1 MEKYR
6 IQSIEQLTPELILS
20 LIERFKLKEVPHLK
34 RLKRYYDGQTDIKQ
48 RVTSNGKPNHK
59 IATPFA
65 NYISTSMTSYLIGIP
80 VSYKSDDTNLI
91 DSVQQIFDNNNE
103 QSHNAK
109 LASLQSIYGIG
120 YELIYINETGT
131 LNLSTLNPTET
142 FMIYDTA
149 INSKSLAGVR
159 FYEIEDYISNESQ
172 LYVEVY
178 TKDSILSYKQ
188 QDDELILVDE
198 QVLYFRDVPVV
209 AYQNNDDE
217 FGDFERVM
225 DIIDA
230 FDLTISDTQNSLAYF
245 ADAYLLISGMTVE
258 SDDIIKMKENRV
270 IVAGEN
276 GDAKFITQD
285 GQLGLSDYQNK
296 LQQNMHTFSFV
307 PNMSEENFGNSGEA
321 LKYKLLGMENATAI
335 KEREFKHGLEQR
347 IKLIVNFLNL
357 KGQSFN
363 DTDITMTFTRN
374 MPTNTTDLVD
384 TATKLKG
391 MLSDQTLLSQLPF
404 VEDVQNELE
413 LLKQQ
418 NQDSLNSYGTYDLTQ
433 QNNNLTQGVE

>member
-6 IQSIEQLTPELILS
+6 IQNIEQLTPELILS
-20 LIERFKLKEVPHLK
+20 LINRFKLKEVLRLK
-34 RLKRYYDGQTDIKQ
+34 RLKRYYDGQTDVKQ
-48 RVTSNGKPNHK
+48 RVTSEGKPNHK

-80 VSYKSDDTNLI
+80 VSYKSTDENMMLSMQQVF
-91 DSVQQIFDNNNE
+91 DSNNE
-103 QSHNAK
+103 QSHNAQ
-109 LASLQSIYGIG
+109 LALLQSIYGIG
-120 YELIYINETGT
+120 YELIYVNEVGAVNLNVLNPNET
-131 LNLSTLNPTET
+131 
-142 FMIYDTA
+142 FIIYDTSINANPLAA
-149 INSKSLAGVR
+149 IR
-159 FYEIEDYISNESQ
+159 FYEIEDYTTNESQ
-172 LYVEVY
+172 LFVEVY
-178 TKDSILSYKQ
+178 TKDSIKYFKQ
-188 QDDELILVDE
+188 KDDELVLVNE
-198 QVLYFRDVPVV
+198 TTHYFKDVPVI

-225 DIIDA
+225 DLIDA

-245 ADAYLLISGMTVE
+245 ADAYLMISNMQVE
-258 SDDIIKMKENRV
+258 AEDIVKMKENRV

-296 LQQNMHTFSFV
+296 LQQNIHTFSFV

-357 KGQSFN
+357 KGQSF
-363 DTDITMTFTRN
+363 DATDITMVFTRN
-374 MPTNTTDLVD
+374 MPTNLTSITDTV
-384 TATKLKG
+384 TKLKG

-404 VEDVQNELE
+404 VEDVQHELE
-413 LLKQQ
+413 LIKQQ
-418 NQDSLNSYGTYDLTQ
+418 NQDTLNSYGTYDLTKLQ
-433 QNNNLTQGVE
+433 QNNN

>member
-6 IQSIEQLTPELILS
+6 IQNIEQLSPELILS
-20 LIERFKLKEVPHLK
+20 LIERFKMKEVPRLN
-34 RLKRYYDGQTDIKQ
+34 RLKRYYNGQTDIKQ
-48 RVTSNGKPNHK
+48 RVTSEGKPNHK

-65 NYISTSMTSYLIGIP
+65 SYITTSMTSYMVGIP
-80 VSYKSDDTNLI
+80 VSYKSDDENLML
-91 DSVQQIFDNNNE
+91 SMQQIFDTNNE
-103 QSHNAK
+103 QSHNSQ
-109 LASLQSIYGIG
+109 LALHQSIYGVS
-120 YELIYINETGT
+120 YELIFINEAGE
-131 LNLSTLNPTET
+131 LQLSVLNPTET
-142 FMIYDTA
+142 FMIYDTT
-149 INSKSLAGVR
+149 INSNPLAAVR
-159 FYEIEDYISNESQ
+159 FYEIEDYTTSESQ
-172 LYVEVY
+172 LFVEVY
-178 TKDSILSYKQ
+178 TKSSIQHYKQ
-188 QDDELILVDE
+188 SDDELKLYDE
-198 QVLYFRDVPVV
+198 QTHYFKGVPVIS
-209 AYQNNDDE
+209 YQNNDDE
-217 FGDFERVM
+217 FGDFERIM
-225 DIIDA
+225 DLIDA

-245 ADAYLLISGMTVE
+245 ADAYLLISNMQVE
-258 SDDIIKMKENRV
+258 ADDIVAMKENRV

-276 GDAKFITQD
+276 GNAKFITQD

-296 LQQNMHTFSFV
+296 LQQNIHTFSFV

-384 TATKLKG
+384 TVTKLKG

-418 NQDSLNSYGTYDLTQ
+418 NQDSLNSFGAYGLTQ
-433 QNNNLTQGVE
+433 QNNVTQGVG